1 MSATVAAIGS
11 LAVVGLCV
19 AVAAYATI
27 TYRHSKAIAGAV
39 GAWDGSE
46 PIDMYCG
53 MRIGFM
59 MASWPG
65 GRFRLGPE
73 GVAFDCSG
81 RALLVAWSNVQL
93 VELVKPAVP
102 PIGWGLRFKL
112 SEANTP
118 TVVVL
123 GIRRALA
130 ERLVEI
136 CGARGARTD
145 QRPHFV
151 LW

>member
-1 MSATVAAIGS
+1 MSATVASIGS

-19 AVAAYATI
+19 AVLVYATI
-27 TYRHSKAIAGAV
+27 TYRQSKAMTDAV
-39 GAWDGSE
+39 VGWDGGE
-46 PIDMYCG
+46 PLDMFCG
-53 MRIGFM
+53 MRIGLM

-65 GRFRLGPE
+65 GRFQLGSE

-81 RALLVAWSNVQL
+81 RKLQVAWSKVQL
-93 VELVKPAVP
+93 VQLVKPLVP

-112 SEANTP
+112 SDTKTT
-118 TVVVL
+118 TVFVL

-136 CGARGARTD
+136 CGARGAATD
-145 QRPHFV
+145 RSPHFV
-151 LW
+151 L